1 MIDMRYFSGFSLNGE
16 QELFRDFLVDGEFT
30 VAGFSYGAIRAFEYA
45 LDAIERVDRLILI
58 SPAFF
63 QNMGELFIRAQLRH
77 FKLNRDRYIQNF
89 LKNVAYPSDIEL
101 NRYLKVGAYSELE
114 SLLRYNWSLDR
125 LMELKGRGIT
135 IEVFLGDMD
144 RVIDIDEALKLFS
157 RVSTTYLLK
166 GRGHILR

>member
-1 MIDMRYFSGFSLNGE
+1 
-16 QELFRDFLVDGEFT
+16 
-30 VAGFSYGAIRAFEYA
+30 
-45 LDAIERVDRLILI
+45 
-58 SPAFF
+58 
-63 QNMGELFIRAQLRH
+63 
-77 FKLNRDRYIQNF
+77 
-89 LKNVAYPSDIEL
+89 VAYPSDIEL

>member
-1 MIDMRYFSGFSLNGE
+1 
-16 QELFRDFLVDGEFT
+16 
-30 VAGFSYGAIRAFEYA
+30 
-45 LDAIERVDRLILI
+45 
-58 SPAFF
+58 
-63 QNMGELFIRAQLRH
+63 
-77 FKLNRDRYIQNF
+77 
-89 LKNVAYPSDIEL
+89 
-101 NRYLKVGAYSELE
+101 
-114 SLLRYNWSLDR
+114 

>member
-1 MIDMRYFSGFSLNGE
+1 
-16 QELFRDFLVDGEFT
+16 
-30 VAGFSYGAIRAFEYA
+30 
-45 LDAIERVDRLILI
+45 
-58 SPAFF
+58 
-63 QNMGELFIRAQLRH
+63 LRH

-135 IEVFLGDMD
+135 IECFLG
-144 RVIDIDEALKLFS
+144 R
-157 RVSTTYLLK
+157 Y
-166 GRGHILR
+166 G